1 MLNKKNQTIVKTV
14 SYILLIIIAIYCVFP
29 FIWMVISAFKP
40 KDEIRTA
47 IPSFVIHAPTLENF
61 KKVLFQAGFI
71 NYIKNSFIVSVIA
84 CGLSMVIAVMAGY
97 ALSRYY
103 KQKLVKVSNFAMM
116 LSQMIPGVL
125 LLVPLY
131 MIMQKFH
138 ILETYLV

>member
-61 KKVLFQAGFI
+61 KKVDL
-71 NYIKNSFIVSVIA
+71 NSIIFVSI
-84 CGLSMVIAVMAGY
+84 
-97 ALSRYY
+97 
-103 KQKLVKVSNFAMM
+103 
-116 LSQMIPGVL
+116 
-125 LLVPLY
+125 
-131 MIMQKFH
+131 
-138 ILETYLV
+138 

>member
-71 NYIKNSFIVSVIA
+71 NYIKKCIFFNRTTICHF
-84 CGLSMVIAVMAGY
+84 
-97 ALSRYY
+97 
-103 KQKLVKVSNFAMM
+103 
-116 LSQMIPGVL
+116 
-125 LLVPLY
+125 
-131 MIMQKFH
+131 
-138 ILETYLV
+138 YLNLHL